1 MIRGHKEVLALL
13 EPALPPVVLFTGPKS
28 VGKWATA
35 EHLRSSHGIDGMD
48 IFRANLLTAE
58 RSRALVQFLAHAPVL
73 GKKLAIVRLEQSSA
87 QAYNALLKSLEELP
101 KGNHVILVC
110 ERPEAVP
117 ATIRS
122 RSEHYRFGY
131 LNAEDLQSVLVASKH
146 LHPEEAESLAMAGGS
161 VLQATPDPDKLE
173 AKQLVV
179 RALYAMQR
187 HDAKSLDALS
197 IQWTDACTEVLRI
210 WCTEA
215 LSQRWR
221 LFAPEETELTA
232 TSTKLRILLSLK
244 SNIRPRLVVRSTLMS
259 LLSQGV

>member
-1 MIRGHKEVLALL
+1 MIHGHKEVLALL

-35 EHLRSSHGIDGMD
+35 EHLRRHHGIEGMD
-48 IFRANLLTAE
+48 IFRTTVLTAE
-58 RSRALVQFLAHAPVL
+58 RARALVSFLAHSPIT
-73 GKKLAIVRLEQSSA
+73 GKKIAIVRLEKASV

-101 KGNHVILVC
+101 DGIHVILIC
-110 ERPEAVP
+110 ERPDEVP
-117 ATIRS
+117 ATILS

-131 LNAEDLQSVLVASKH
+131 LNATDLQAILVTSKR

-161 VLQATPDPDKLE
+161 IDQVLPDPEKQE

-179 RALYAMQR
+179 RALYAMQS

-197 IQWTDACTEVLRI
+197 VKWTDTCTEVLRI
-210 WCTEA
+210 WCTES
-215 LSQRWR
+215 LSQRWK
-221 LFAPEETELTA
+221 LFAPEESELTA

-244 SNIRPRLVVRSTLMS
+244 SNIRPRLVVRSTLMN
-259 LLSQGV
+259 LLTQGV